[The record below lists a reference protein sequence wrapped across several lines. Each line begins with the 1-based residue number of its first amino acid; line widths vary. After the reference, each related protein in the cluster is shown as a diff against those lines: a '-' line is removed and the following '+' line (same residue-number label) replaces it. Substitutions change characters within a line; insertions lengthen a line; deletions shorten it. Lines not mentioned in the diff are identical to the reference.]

1 MPCRG
6 CSSVYP
12 LNILGGGGREEQ
24 NLGYSISMAICAGW
38 WPLRVKLRFARG
50 ISWPKNSLRDISS
63 GFETRV
69 RIISFDVFRERFV
82 DRYRFRLGP
91 YNLLSIRTAYCFQLE
106 THSYYNIAGVC
117 QTRVGNTGRF
127 KHFER
132 YREISLPICARSWWV
147 LTL

>member
-1 MPCRG
+1 MSRLFISLPAKYTWWRRKRRAEPRIFYIHGHLCR
-6 CSSVYP
+6 
-12 LNILGGGGREEQ
+12 
-24 NLGYSISMAICAGW
+24 
-38 WPLRVKLRFARG
+38 LRVKLRFARG

-91 YNLLSIRTAYCFQLE
+91 YNLLSIRTAHCFQLE

-132 YREISLPICARSWWV
+132 YREISLPICARSWWA